1 MKTTSAM
8 TELCSDFVFIPAKRH
23 IAHSCDAQR
32 SEAVVRNPDVNG
44 ESREPRRRRRHGRTL
59 DICDVLPA
67 VLVRRV
73 SELMVVVG
81 LLLAVRNSLIVGLYC
96 IVGRSK
102 ICWVLRNDVPP
113 GQRGLRHVRS
123 LCDR

>member
-8 TELCSDFVFIPAKRH
+8 TELCSSSQPN
-23 IAHSCDAQR
+23 AHSCDALR
-32 SEAVVRNPDVNG
+32 SEAGLRNPDANG
-44 ESREPRRRRRHGRTL
+44 ESSEPRRRRRYGRIL

-73 SELMVVVG
+73 SELIIVVG
-81 LLLAVRNSLIVGLYC
+81 LLLAVRNSLIVSLYS

-113 GQRGLRHVRS
+113 G
-123 LCDR
+123 